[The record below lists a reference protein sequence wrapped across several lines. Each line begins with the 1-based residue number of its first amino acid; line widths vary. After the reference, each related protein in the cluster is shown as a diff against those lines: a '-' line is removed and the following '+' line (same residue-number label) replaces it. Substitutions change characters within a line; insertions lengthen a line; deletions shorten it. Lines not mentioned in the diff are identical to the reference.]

1 MHLSAVII
9 TFNEEKNIARC
20 LESLQGVAEEIIV
33 VDSFSTDKTKEICE
47 AYGVKFVQRSW
58 TGYSDQKNHANG
70 LASTE
75 YILSIDADEVLSA
88 ELQQS
93 ITRLQEPYADA
104 YGMNRLTS
112 YCGHW
117 IHHCGWYPDHK
128 IRIFKKGIA
137 QWKGLIHETLH
148 FEKQTKVVA
157 LKGDLLHYSFHTM
170 GQYVRQQDKFT
181 DLTAETAFSKGKKTS
196 SWGVFLRPKWR
207 FFRDFILKKG
217 FLDGKW
223 GYQVCKIM
231 AFATFMKYVKLQQLH
246 TQNKQQNKI
255 NQQNKK

>member
-1 MHLSAVII
+1 MRLSAVII

-20 LESLQGVAEEIIV
+20 LASLQGVVEEIIV

-47 AYGVKFVQRSW
+47 SFGAKFIRRAW
-58 TGYSDQKNHANG
+58 TGYSDQKNYANS
-70 LASTE
+70 LASQE
-75 YILSIDADEVLSA
+75 YLLSIDADEMLSA
-88 ELQQS
+88 ELQQA
-93 ITRLQEPYADA
+93 IANVQPPYAEA
-104 YGMNRLTS
+104 YGMNRLTN

-117 IHHCGWYPDHK
+117 IRHCGWYPDHK
-128 IRIFKKGIA
+128 IRILKKGIA
-137 QWKGLIHETLH
+137 QWEGLIHETLN
-148 FEKQTKVVA
+148 FEKPVNVVA
-157 LKGDLLHYSFHTM
+157 LKGDLLHYSFYTM

-181 DLTAETAFSKGKKTS
+181 DLTAEKAFSKGKTTS
-196 SWGVFLRPKWR
+196 SLGIFLRPKWR

-246 TQNKQQNKI
+246 AQNKCQHKK
-255 NQQNKK
+255 NQQNKT